1 MTYSNEMT
9 EARDMSKPRWTT
21 RQRPLVPNVRSLALV
36 FAALAFV
43 LLPRGAVAIE
53 VQQVVS
59 PGGIEAWLIQ
69 DESNP
74 IIAVQAVFAGGAAA
88 DPDGKAGLAG
98 MAAATLDEGAGDL
111 DSQAFQKELADLS
124 IRLGFRAGRD
134 SFAGSLTTLTRNRD
148 RAFDLLRLALTE
160 PRFDTEPVE
169 RIRQQLIIRAQRN
182 AVDPDA
188 VAWSTLMAT
197 LYPDHPY
204 GRQRNG
210 TAETLAAI
218 ETSDLTAFVTERLAL
233 DNLYI
238 GVAGDITPEDLGLLL
253 DSTFGALPA
262 EAAPLD
268 LPEVSPSTD
277 GGTIVID
284 KEVPQSVVALGQS
297 GLRRDD
303 PDYYTAYAVNYI
315 LGGGGFASR
324 LYEEVREKR
333 GLAYGVYS
341 YLQPLDHSALVV
353 SGVATGNARVAE
365 SIEIIRA
372 EWARMAAEG
381 PTAEELENAQTFLT
395 GSFPLRF
402 DSTGALAD
410 ILAGMQFEDLG
421 IDYLERRNGYI
432 EAITLEDARRVAG
445 SLFKPEELTAVVVGQ
460 PENVEATRSAP
471 DGS

>member
-1 MTYSNEMT
+1 MPKAPRKTLQ
-9 EARDMSKPRWTT
+9 RPSKPK
-21 RQRPLVPNVRSLALV
+21 VFSLAAVLAV
-36 FAALAFV
+36 LAFA
-43 LLPRGAVAIE
+43 LLPRGAAAIE

-69 DESNP
+69 DDSNP
-74 IIAVQAVFAGGAAA
+74 IIALQATFTGGSAT
-88 DPDGKAGLAG
+88 DPDGKAGLAS
-98 MAAATLDEGAGDL
+98 MVAATLDEGAGDL

-124 IRLGFRAGRD
+124 IQLGFRAGRD
-134 SFAGSLTTLTRNRD
+134 SFSGSLTTLTRNRD
-148 RAFDLLRLALTE
+148 RAFDLLRLALTDS
-160 PRFDTEPVE
+160 RFDAEPVE
-169 RIRQQLIIRAQRN
+169 RIRQQLIVRAQRN

-188 VAWSTLMAT
+188 IAWSTLMAT

-210 TAETLAAI
+210 TPETLAAI
-218 ETSDLTAFVTERLAL
+218 ETADLASFAAERLAR

-238 GVAGDITPEDLGLLL
+238 GVAGDITPEELGVLL

-262 EAAPLD
+262 EAAPLN
-268 LPEVSPSTD
+268 LTNASPATD
-277 GGTIVID
+277 GGTVVID
-284 KEVPQSVVALGQS
+284 AEVPQSVVALGQS
-297 GLRRDD
+297 GLKRDD

-341 YLQPLDHSALVV
+341 YLQPLDHSALVL

-410 ILAGMQFEDLG
+410 ILAGMQVENLG
-421 IDYLERRNGYI
+421 IDYLDRRNDYI
-432 EAITLEDARRVAG
+432 EAITLEDAKRVAA

-460 PENVEATRSAP
+460 PENVEATRAAP

>member
-1 MTYSNEMT
+1 M
-9 EARDMSKPRWTT
+9 
-21 RQRPLVPNVRSLALV
+21 Q
-36 FAALAFV
+36 
-43 LLPRGAVAIE
+43 
-53 VQQVVS
+53 
-59 PGGIEAWLIQ
+59 
-69 DESNP
+69 
-74 IIAVQAVFAGGAAA
+74 
-88 DPDGKAGLAG
+88 
-98 MAAATLDEGAGDL
+98 
-111 DSQAFQKELADLS
+111 
-124 IRLGFRAGRD
+124 
-134 SFAGSLTTLTRNRD
+134 
-148 RAFDLLRLALTE
+148 
-160 PRFDTEPVE
+160 
-169 RIRQQLIIRAQRN
+169 
-182 AVDPDA
+182 
-188 VAWSTLMAT
+188 
-197 LYPDHPY
+197 
-204 GRQRNG
+204 
-210 TAETLAAI
+210 
-218 ETSDLTAFVTERLAL
+218 
-233 DNLYI
+233 
-238 GVAGDITPEDLGLLL
+238 
-253 DSTFGALPA
+253 A

-268 LPEVSPSTD
+268 LPEVNPSAD

-372 EWARMAAEG
+372 EWAHMAAEG

-445 SLFKPEELTAVVVGQ
+445 ALFKPEELTAVVVGQ
-460 PENVEATRSAP
+460 PENVEATRAAP